1 VIRAIDRVNR
11 GPGQKIMYRCEGA
24 TGSLV
29 GFLTP
34 HPGFA
39 TPPPPPFEQPRSGQ
53 ERGEGP
59 REGGE
64 VEKP

>member
-1 VIRAIDRVNR
+1 MIRAIDRVNR
-11 GPGQKIMYRCEGA
+11 GPGQKIIYRCEGA

-39 TPPPPPFEQPRSGQ
+39 TPPPSPVEQFRQ
-53 ERGEGP
+53 EREEGP

>member
-1 VIRAIDRVNR
+1 MIRAIDRVNR
-11 GPGQKIMYRCEGA
+11 GPGQKIIYRCEGA

-34 HPGFA
+34 LPRPF
-39 TPPPPPFEQPRSGQ
+39 PPLLSELLDR
-53 ERGEGP
+53 RGGRGGEAGV
-59 REGGE
+59 GGE